1 MAIQSQI
8 VNNSFTE
15 IYVGGGNSI
24 TQSAPTNFHKFYTRR
39 ILTPTEN
46 ISDYKEVTASERA
59 AIEAADAKWEAP
71 DTEFVK
77 QCESEG
83 VVYNRIT
90 GFFELNGLKD
100 ISTSEMRLIWLN
112 RQQAPWNVMSS
123 HRGQLRTNLFIAS
136 PITSS
141 NNQIKV
147 DCLFDSYSSATVI
160 NVSNSNDS
168 IHATKI
174 AGVYAFNN
182 CGVLE
187 EILGVFSLFTE
198 VSTTTHPFTRCYNL
212 HKLQLFDLKWS
223 VSFKDSPNLSLDSLD
238 FMVARASNSKP
249 ITITVHPDVYAK
261 IQDETNTEWHALLA
275 AGAAKQIT
283 FATTE

>member
-1 MAIQSQI
+1 M
-8 VNNSFTE
+8 
-15 IYVGGGNSI
+15 
-24 TQSAPTNFHKFYTRR
+24 
-39 ILTPTEN
+39 
-46 ISDYKEVTASERA
+46 
-59 AIEAADAKWEAP
+59 
-71 DTEFVK
+71 
-77 QCESEG
+77 
-83 VVYNRIT
+83 
-90 GFFELNGLKD
+90 
-100 ISTSEMRLIWLN
+100 
-112 RQQAPWNVMSS
+112 
-123 HRGQLRTNLFIAS
+123 
-136 PITSS
+136 
-141 NNQIKV
+141 
-147 DCLFDSYSSATVI
+147 I

-283 FATTE
+283 FATTT